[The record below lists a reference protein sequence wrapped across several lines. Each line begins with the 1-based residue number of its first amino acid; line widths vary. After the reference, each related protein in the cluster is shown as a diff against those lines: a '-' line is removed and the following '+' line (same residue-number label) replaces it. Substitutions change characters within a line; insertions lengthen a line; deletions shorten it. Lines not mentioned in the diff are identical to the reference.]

1 MRDTNYSEIEDPDK
15 KVIDKENVLK
25 AYFYGK

>member
-1 MRDTNYSEIEDPDK
+1 MKDTNYSEIEDTDK
-15 KVIDKENVLK
+15 KIIEKENVLK